1 MENLAGQNKPR
12 KSENQIVVRCK
23 HPIKIEKP
31 LQSLLPIYYR
41 VGERNIL
48 QTVLF
53 SFFFFFFSVFIF
65 SVPSKVTIMVIQFM
79 FLGIN
84 IFSALLR
91 AHFNPRRTARAKM
104 SLSRAQDMFMPASI
118 NKLLFY

>member
-1 MENLAGQNKPR
+1 MGNLAGQNKPR

-53 SFFFFFFSVFIF
+53 SFFFFFSFY
-65 SVPSKVTIMVIQFM
+65 
-79 FLGIN
+79 FLN
-84 IFSALLR
+84 ALQSDNNGNTVYVLGHKYILR
-91 AHFNPRRTARAKM
+91 PPQSSF
-104 SLSRAQDMFMPASI
+104 
-118 NKLLFY
+118 